1 MLNIKKSIFLTSI
14 SIVFSV
20 KAQANEM
27 SVMKVKEMLDNS
39 REGETMAISYSQGV
53 FDGLIAMEGARR
65 NEGKGGDELCKL
77 FEGDESIRH
86 PAYQTEMLIET
97 WERRD
102 RNMEAPFAD
111 LALNYLSGQY
121 GC

>member
-53 FDGLIAMEGARR
+53 F
-65 NEGKGGDELCKL
+65 
-77 FEGDESIRH
+77 
-86 PAYQTEMLIET
+86 
-97 WERRD
+97 
-102 RNMEAPFAD
+102 
-111 LALNYLSGQY
+111 
-121 GC
+121 